1 MFGINFKSTT
11 LVASCDV
18 DSMVDKMKLFTTN
31 LILFCNAVTYFT
43 IIQWRVLTSERAEAN
58 FRWVTQLNQGINN
71 PELNNKN
78 LILQK

>member
-1 MFGINFKSTT
+1 
-11 LVASCDV
+11 
-18 DSMVDKMKLFTTN
+18 MKLFTTN

-43 IIQWRVLTSERAEAN
+43 IIQWRVLTSRG
-58 FRWVTQLNQGINN
+58 RKQILDGGTQLNQGINN